1 MPQADRFSSFPA
13 IGEHFG
19 RDHSTVIHAY
29 NLIARRISNDSA
41 FRMSIEK
48 IERELKAI
56 QATPREGAVDGKSMG
71 WAMMTTLCIA
81 GGKPASYRQANRRLR
96 DRRRAAVHLID
107 NFTQSQFPFVCE
119 TLSASLNKCTGTYY
133 YLLIYFLERLI
144 LGVVRGGS
152 RTMGIVVERHRC
164 MNGLS
169 LVQGIVERRNTVPI
183 LGHVLIEPEAQSI
196 RLAATD
202 LEVGISTQVP
212 CKSGKEKSLTL
223 NARKLFEIVRE
234 TEGEEFSINSL
245 DNDWVELKCGR
256 ARFKMMGLDPR
267 SFPAM
272 PSQSTKAD
280 APRKSVK
287 AASDLSAS
295 VLAAMIDKT
304 IFAVSPDEARYNLSG
319 VYLEAHDA
327 GMARMVA
334 TDGHRLSMIDR
345 EVPGFSMEG
354 GTIIPRKGLT
364 ELRKLLDQGGDARSR
379 TCSSMASSPRSSADR
394 PKSRC
399 AWSRA
404 NSPTIAA

>member
-1 MPQADRFSSFPA
+1 
-13 IGEHFG
+13 
-19 RDHSTVIHAY
+19 
-29 NLIARRISNDSA
+29 
-41 FRMSIEK
+41 
-48 IERELKAI
+48 
-56 QATPREGAVDGKSMG
+56 
-71 WAMMTTLCIA
+71 
-81 GGKPASYRQANRRLR
+81 
-96 DRRRAAVHLID
+96 
-107 NFTQSQFPFVCE
+107 
-119 TLSASLNKCTGTYY
+119 
-133 YLLIYFLERLI
+133 
-144 LGVVRGGS
+144 
-152 RTMGIVVERHRC
+152 MGIVVERQSL

-234 TEGEEFSINSL
+234 TEGEEFSIASL

-256 ARFKMMGLDPR
+256 SRFKMMGLDPR

-280 APRKSVK
+280 GPKKSVK
-287 AASDLSAS
+287 ASLTVSAA
-295 VLAAMIDKT
+295 VLATMIDKT
-304 IFAVSPDEARYNLSG
+304 IFSVSPDEARYNLSG

-345 EVPGFSMEG
+345 TVPGFSMEG

-364 ELRKLLDQGGDARSR
+364 ELRKLLDQGGDSEVKLLLDGQLASLKRGPTEVSMRLVEGEFPDYRGVVPKQTKYKIKVGRDALQASIKRAAIFSNERYHGVKLGLTAGALTVSSTSPEMGEASETIDVDYRGDEFAVGFNASYLLQALAVIPGESEIELGLSDEASPGLLR
-379 TCSSMASSPRSSADR
+379 TPSDSEFSYVVMPMRL
-394 PKSRC
+394 
-399 AWSRA
+399 
-404 NSPTIAA
+404 